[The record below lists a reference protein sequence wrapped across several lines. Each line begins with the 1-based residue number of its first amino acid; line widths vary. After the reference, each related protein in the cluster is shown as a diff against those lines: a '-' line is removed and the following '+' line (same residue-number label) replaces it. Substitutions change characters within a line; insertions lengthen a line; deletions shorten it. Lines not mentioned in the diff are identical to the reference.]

1 MGPDRSP
8 AAAGTRQPGSV
19 WGVFVVAARLGLTS
33 FGGPVAHLGYFR
45 REYVDRRRWV
55 DDATFGD
62 LVALSQLLPGPASS
76 QLGIAIGTLRA
87 GYLGGLAAW
96 IGFTLP
102 SAIALVALAMLTTNL
117 DAASAGWVEG
127 LKLAAV
133 AVVAQAVWVMGR
145 NLTPDLP
152 RIVLAAVAAAVAL
165 AAPLAAVQVLI
176 ILAGGLIGWRFLSGA
191 VGPGLTPITTSIGRR
206 TGTALLGV
214 FAALVVLLPVARRL
228 LESQVAA
235 MTDAYYRA
243 GALVFGGGHVV
254 LPLLNETV
262 VTPGWVGEDRFLA
275 GYAAAQAVPGP
286 MFTFAGFLGASS
298 TPWPNGVPGAVLA
311 LVAIFLPSFL
321 LVWGTLPFWDRLRS
335 SPSFAS
341 ALRGTNAVV
350 VGLLLAALITPVA
363 TSALHGPLEVALAG
377 AGLAA
382 LLTGKVPPIVVVA
395 ALAAAGQAFTLG

>member
-1 MGPDRSP
+1 MRTGVARESDDTSR
-8 AAAGTRQPGSV
+8 GSV
-19 WGVFVVAARLGLTS
+19 LGVFLVATRLGLTS

-62 LVALSQLLPGPASS
+62 LVALSQILPGPASS

-96 IGFTLP
+96 VGFTLP
-102 SAIALVALAMLTTNL
+102 SAIALVALAILTTSV
-117 DAASAGWVEG
+117 DVGAAGWVEG

-133 AVVAQAVWVMGR
+133 AIVAQAVWVMAR
-145 NLTPDLP
+145 TLTPDVP
-152 RIVLAAVAAAVAL
+152 RIAMAAAAAAVVLAA
-165 AAPLAAVQVLI
+165 PIAAVQVLV
-176 ILAGGLIGWRFLSGA
+176 ILLGGLIGWRFLSGTVA
-191 VGPGLTPITTSIGRR
+191 SGLTPITTSIGRR
-206 TGTALLGV
+206 TGTVLLGV
-214 FAALVVLLPVARRL
+214 FATLVVLLPVARRL
-228 LESQVAA
+228 IDSQLIA

-254 LPLLNETV
+254 LPLLNEAV

-286 MFTFAGFLGASS
+286 LFTFAGFLGASS
-298 TPWPNGVPGAVLA
+298 SPWPNGVPGAALA

-335 SPSFAS
+335 STAFAS

-382 LLTGKVPPIVVVA
+382 LLTGRVPPIAVVA
-395 ALAAAGQAFTLG
+395 GLAALGQVFGLG

>member
-1 MGPDRSP
+1 MGADRT
-8 AAAGTRQPGSV
+8 AAVTETRHGSA
-19 WGVFVVAARLGLTS
+19 WDVFVVATRLGLTS

-102 SAIALVALAMLTTNL
+102 SAIALIALAMVTTSL
-117 DAASAGWVEG
+117 DVAAAGWVEG

-133 AVVAQAVWVMGR
+133 AVVSQAVWVMAR
-145 NLTPDLP
+145 SLTPDVP
-152 RIVLAAVAAAVAL
+152 RLVMAGVAAAAVL
-165 AAPLAAVQVLI
+165 AFPVAAVQVLV
-176 ILAGGLIGWRFLSGA
+176 ILVGGLIGWRVLSGT
-191 VGPGLTPITTSIGRR
+191 VMPDLTSVRTTIGRR
-206 TGTALLGV
+206 SGTILLAG
-214 FAALVVLLPVARRL
+214 FGALVVLLPIARRL
-228 LESQVAA
+228 VDSQLVA

-254 LPLLNETV
+254 LPLLSEAV

-298 TPWPNGVPGAVLA
+298 SPMPNGVPGGILA
-311 LVAIFLPSFL
+311 LGAIFLPSFL

-335 SPSFAS
+335 STAFAS
-341 ALRGTNAVV
+341 VLRGTNAAV

-363 TSALHGPLEVALAG
+363 TSALHGPVEMVLAG
-377 AGLAA
+377 LGLAA
-382 LLTGKVPPIVVVA
+382 LLTGRVPPIAVVA
-395 ALAAAGQAFTLG
+395 GLAIAGQLLGLA

>member
-1 MGPDRSP
+1 MGTDAST
-8 AAAGTRQPGSV
+8 AARPEPHGSAWSV
-19 WGVFVVAARLGLTS
+19 LVVATRLGLTS

-96 IGFTLP
+96 IGFTGP
-102 SAIALVALAMLTTNL
+102 SAIALIALAMLTTSL
-117 DAASAGWVEG
+117 DVASAGWVEG

-133 AVVAQAVWVMGR
+133 AVVAQAVWVMAR
-145 NLTPDLP
+145 TLTPDLP
-152 RIVLAAVAAAVAL
+152 RLAMAGVAAAAVLAL
-165 AAPLAAVQVLI
+165 PIAAVQVVVI
-176 ILAGGLIGWRFLSGA
+176 VAGGLIGWRFLSGA
-191 VGPGLTPITTSIGRR
+191 VASGLTPITTSIGRR
-206 TGTALLGV
+206 TGTVLLGV
-214 FAALVVLLPVARRL
+214 FATLVILLPLARRL
-228 LESQVAA
+228 VESQVVA

-254 LPLLNETV
+254 LPLLNEAV

-275 GYAAAQAVPGP
+275 GYAATQAAPGP
-286 MFTFAGFLGASS
+286 LFTFAGFLGASS
-298 TPWPNGVPGAVLA
+298 SPAPNGVPGAVLA

-321 LVWGTLPFWDRLRS
+321 LVWGTLPFWDRLRAS
-335 SPSFAS
+335 TGFAS

-363 TSALHGPLEVALAG
+363 TSALHGPLEVVLAG

-382 LLTGKVPPIVVVA
+382 LLTGRVPPIAVVA
-395 ALAAAGQAFTLG
+395 ALALAGQLLDLG

>member
-1 MGPDRSP
+1 MRTGVDRASDDVSR
-8 AAAGTRQPGSV
+8 GTVLSV
-19 WGVFVVAARLGLTS
+19 FLVATRLGLTS

-45 REYVDRRRWV
+45 REYVDRRRWL
-55 DDATFGD
+55 DDTTFGD

-96 IGFTLP
+96 IGFTWP
-102 SAIALVALAMLTTNL
+102 SAIALVALALVTTGL
-117 DAASAGWVEG
+117 DVASAGWVEG

-133 AVVAQAVWVMGR
+133 AVVAQAVWVMAR
-145 NLTPDLP
+145 ALTPDAP
-152 RIVLAAVAAAVAL
+152 RIAMAVIAAIVVLAL
-165 AAPLAAVQVLI
+165 PIAAVQVVV
-176 ILAGGLIGWRFLSGA
+176 ILVGGLIGWRFLHATSGT
-191 VGPGLTPITTSIGRR
+191 GLTPIRTTIGRR
-206 TGTALLGV
+206 AGTILLAG
-214 FAALVVLLPVARRL
+214 FAALALLLPLARRL
-228 LESQVAA
+228 VDSQVVA
-235 MTDAYYRA
+235 MTDAYYRT

-254 LPLLNETV
+254 LPLLNEAV

-286 MFTFAGFLGASS
+286 LFTFAGFLGASS
-298 TPWPNGVPGAVLA
+298 SPAPNGVPGAVLA

-321 LVWGTLPFWDRLRS
+321 LVWGTLPFWDRLRGS
-335 SPSFAS
+335 TAFAS

-363 TSALHGPLEVALAG
+363 SSALHDPLDVVLAG

-382 LLTGKVPPIVVVA
+382 LLTGRVPPIAVVA
-395 ALAAAGQAFTLG
+395 SLAVVGQLLL

>member
-1 MGPDRSP
+1 MSVDTPI
-8 AAAGTRQPGSV
+8 ATREVPRGSARD
-19 WGVFVVAARLGLTS
+19 VFVVATRLGLTS

-45 REYVDRRRWV
+45 REYVDRCRWV

-102 SAIALVALAMLTTNL
+102 SAIALVALAMFTTNL
-117 DAASAGWVEG
+117 DVASAGWVEG

-133 AVVAQAVWVMGR
+133 AVVAQAVWVMAR
-145 NLTPDLP
+145 TLTPDLP
-152 RIVLAAVAAAVAL
+152 RIVLAGVAAAVML
-165 AAPLAAVQVLI
+165 AAPTAAVQVLV
-176 ILAGGLIGWRFLSGA
+176 ILAGGLIGWQFLSGS
-191 VGPGLTPITTSIGRR
+191 VRPGLTPITTSIGRR
-206 TGTALLGV
+206 TGTVLLGV

-228 LESQVAA
+228 LESQVVA

-298 TPWPNGVPGAVLA
+298 SPWPNGVPGAVVA
-311 LVAIFLPSFL
+311 IVAIFLPSFL

-335 SPSFAS
+335 STAFAS

-363 TSALHGPLEVALAG
+363 TSALHGSLEVALAA

-382 LLTGKVPPIVVVA
+382 LLTGRVPPIAVVA
-395 ALAAAGQAFTLG
+395 ALAIAGQVFSLG

>member
-1 MGPDRSP
+1 MRTGVARESDDTSR
-8 AAAGTRQPGSV
+8 GSV
-19 WGVFVVAARLGLTS
+19 LGVFLVATRLGLTS

-96 IGFTLP
+96 VGFTLP

-133 AVVAQAVWVMGR
+133 AIVGQAVWVMAR
-145 NLTPDLP
+145 TLTPDAP
-152 RIVLAAVAAAVAL
+152 RIAMAGGAAVVVLAA
-165 AAPLAAVQVLI
+165 PIAAVQVLV
-176 ILAGGLIGWRFLSGA
+176 ILLGGLIGWRFLSGA
-191 VGPGLTPITTSIGRR
+191 VRPGLTPIKTTIDRRIG
-206 TGTALLGV
+206 TILLGL
-214 FAALVVLLPVARRL
+214 FGALVVLLPVARRL
-228 LESQVAA
+228 VDSQLIA

-254 LPLLNETV
+254 LPLLNEAV

-286 MFTFAGFLGASS
+286 LFTFAGFLGASS
-298 TPWPNGVPGAVLA
+298 SPWPNGVPGAALA

-321 LVWGTLPFWDRLRS
+321 LVWGTLPFWDRLRTS
-335 SPSFAS
+335 SAFAA

-382 LLTGKVPPIVVVA
+382 LLTGRVPPIAVVA
-395 ALAAAGQAFTLG
+395 ALTALGQDFGLG